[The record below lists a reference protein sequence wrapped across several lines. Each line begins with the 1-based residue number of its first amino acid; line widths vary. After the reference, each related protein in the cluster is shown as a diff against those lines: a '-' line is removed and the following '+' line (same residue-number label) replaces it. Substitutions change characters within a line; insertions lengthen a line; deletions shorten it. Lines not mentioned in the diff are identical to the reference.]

1 MPKVPEFQRI
11 LYDNCQLFNIFIVIS
26 GKDQNM
32 DHKSRCE
39 NCIVRQFN
47 SLRAMTKEELKRVSD
62 SKLTKT
68 IKKGEAL
75 FEEGDKLNGV
85 YCVRE
90 GVSKLSKL
98 SANGKDQI
106 VKLATKGEVMGQRS
120 VIVEESANLS
130 AVAVNDMQVCFIPKE
145 AIVNTLHSNPDFTYE
160 VLRHMAHDLKEADDV
175 IVDMSHHL
183 KEADDVI
190 VNMSQ
195 KTVKQRIAEAF
206 LYLKNNYG
214 EDKDGYLLLTLSRE
228 DIANVVGTATE
239 SCIRIISEFKKK
251 GLLKS
256 SGKKLGIVNEKGLQD
271 LADGF

>member
-1 MPKVPEFQRI
+1 M
-11 LYDNCQLFNIFIVIS
+11 S
-26 GKDQNM
+26 
-32 DHKSRCE
+32 
-39 NCIVRQFN
+39 
-47 SLRAMTKEELKRVSD
+47 KEELQQVSAN
-62 SKLTKT
+62 KTTKKV
-68 IKKGEAL
+68 KKGEPL
-75 FEEGDKLNGV
+75 FEEGDKLKGV

-120 VIVEESANLS
+120 VIAEESANLS
-130 AVAVNDMQVCFIPKE
+130 AVAVNDMEVCFIPKE
-145 AIVNTLHSNPDFTYE
+145 VIINTLHKNPNFTFE
-160 VLRHMAHDLKEADDV
+160 VLRHMAHDLR
-175 IVDMSHHL
+175 
-183 KEADDVI
+183 EADDVI

-214 EDKDGYLLLTLSRE
+214 EDDKGYLNLTLSRE

-239 SCIRIISEFKKK
+239 SCIRIISEFKKN

-256 SGKKLGIVNEKGLQD
+256 SGKRLGIADEKKLKD
-271 LADGF
+271 LVDGF